1 MAAWIRS
8 GERVVSVAEV
18 GDRAARAGTGFAQ
31 MGIGPNDCVAVFLR
45 NDMAFIE
52 ASVAAGLVGA
62 YLTPVNWHNSPDEA
76 GYVFENCGAKAIVI
90 HADLLGQVKE
100 AMPRGV
106 PVFVVPT
113 PPEIAAAYNV
123 PEEATRVPAG
133 ATDWYAWLAQFPPRT
148 QGPDEPPGSMIY
160 TSGTTGRPKG
170 VRRLPPTPEQALVAQ
185 GMIATIFGYGPWA
198 DRPEEI
204 VAMAGGPMYHS
215 TPNGWAGAFF
225 KLGANQVLL
234 PRFDA
239 EETLRLIERHKVTHL
254 LAVPTHFVR
263 LLKLPEEVRRRY
275 DISSLRFVMHGAAP
289 CPIHVKQDIIK
300 WFGPIVAEHYG
311 GTETAA
317 VTYCDSHEWLA
328 HPGTVGRAL
337 PNAQVRILGEN
348 GEELA
353 RGATGEVVCRLMDY
367 PDFTYHGDDEKR
379 RKADRSGLIAL
390 GDVGYL
396 DDDGFLYLSGRSSD
410 MVISGGVN
418 IYPVEIEAELH
429 KMPGVRDCAVFG
441 IPDDEFGEQLC
452 AIVQPQGD
460 AHLTVEGVRE
470 FLRGR
475 VAGYKV
481 PRRIEFRDE
490 LPREDSGKIFKRK
503 LREPFWE
510 AAGRRI

>member
-1 MAAWIRS
+1 MGAWIRS
-8 GERVVSVAEV
+8 GERQVPVADVAE
-18 GDRAARAGTGFAQ
+18 RAARAGTGFAQ
-31 MGIGPNDCVAVFLR
+31 MGIGPNDVVAVFLR
-45 NDMAFIE
+45 NDTAFIE

-62 YLTPVNWHNSPDEA
+62 YLTPVNWHNSVDEA
-76 GYVFENCGAKAIVI
+76 GYTFVNSGAKAIVI
-90 HADLLGQVKE
+90 HADLLAKIAE
-100 AMPRGV
+100 AIPAGV

-113 PPEIAAAYNV
+113 PPEIVAAYNV
-123 PEEATRVPAG
+123 SAEDARLPPG
-133 ATDWYAWLAQFPPRT
+133 ATDWNTWLAQFPPRT
-148 QGPDEPPGSMIY
+148 TGPDEPPGSMIY

-170 VRRLPPTPEQALVAQ
+170 VRRLAPSPEQAAVGLE
-185 GMIATIFGYGPWA
+185 MMKTIFGYGPWA
-198 DRPEEI
+198 ERPEEV

-225 KLGANQVLL
+225 RLGGNQVLL
-234 PRFDA
+234 PRFNA
-239 EETLRLIERHKVTHL
+239 EEMLALIERYRVTHL

-263 LLKLPEEVRRRY
+263 LLKLPDEVRRKY

-300 WFGPIVAEHYG
+300 WFGPIVSEHYG

-337 PNAQVRILGEN
+337 PNAQVRVLGEG

-353 RGATGEVVCRLMDY
+353 KGATGEIVCRLNDY

-379 RKADRSGLIAL
+379 RKADRGGLIAL

-452 AIVQPQGD
+452 AFVQPQAGSAPTAED
-460 AHLTVEGVRE
+460 VRT
-470 FLRGR
+470 FLKSRL
-475 VAGYKV
+475 AGYKV

-510 AAGRRI
+510 AAGRKI

>member
-8 GERVVSVAEV
+8 GAREVSVAEV
-18 GDRAARAGTGFAQ
+18 AERAARAGTGLAR
-31 MGIGPNDCVAVFLR
+31 MGIGTNDCIAVFLR
-45 NDMAFIE
+45 NDFAFIE

-62 YLTPVNWHNSPDEA
+62 YVTPVNWHNSIDEA
-76 GYVFENCGAKAIVI
+76 GYIFRNCEAKAIVI
-90 HADLLGQVKE
+90 HADLLRKIGE
-100 AMPRGV
+100 ALPPGV
-106 PVFVVPT
+106 PVLVVPT
-113 PPEIAAAYNV
+113 PPEVVENYDVSPADA
-123 PEEATRVPAG
+123 RVPDG
-133 ATDWYAWLAQFPPRT
+133 ATEWYSWLAQFPPRT
-148 QGPDEPPGSMIY
+148 EGPDEPPGSMIY

-170 VRRLPPTPEQALVAQ
+170 VRRLPPTPEQAAIGQ
-185 GMIATIFGYGPWA
+185 QMMATIFGYAPWA

-225 KLGANQVLL
+225 RLGANMVIM

-239 EETLRLIERHKVTHL
+239 EEMLRLIERYRVTHL

-275 DISSLRFVMHGAAP
+275 DVSSLRFVMHGAAP

-300 WFGPIVAEHYG
+300 WFGPIVSEHYG

-317 VTYCDSHEWLA
+317 VTYCDSAEWLA

-348 GEELA
+348 GEELE
-353 RGATGEVVCRLMDY
+353 RGATGEVACRLMDY
-367 PDFTYHGDDEKR
+367 PDFTYHGDDDKR

-396 DDDGFLYLSGRSSD
+396 DNDGFLYLSGRSSD

-452 AIVQPQGD
+452 AFVQPQDGATISAD
-460 AHLTVEGVRE
+460 DVKN

-510 AAGRRI
+510 NAGRRI